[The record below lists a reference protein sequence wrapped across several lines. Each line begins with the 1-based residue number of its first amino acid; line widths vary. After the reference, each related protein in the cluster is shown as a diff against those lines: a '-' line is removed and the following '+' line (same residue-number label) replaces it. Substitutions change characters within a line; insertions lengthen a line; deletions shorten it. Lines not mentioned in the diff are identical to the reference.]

1 MFRDDTVLAAIF
13 VGAIGLLVVGVWA
26 LVVDVRDWEAF
37 KASHE
42 CRIVGKMHGEM
53 INTFD
58 TKGNIGI
65 GFTSG
70 KTGWSCNDGV
80 TYWR

>member
-13 VGAIGLLVVGVWA
+13 VGAIGLLAAGIWA
-26 LVVDVRDWEAF
+26 LVVDARNWETF
-37 KASHE
+37 KVIHE
-42 CRIVGKMHGEM
+42 CRIVGKTHGEM
-53 INTFD
+53 FNTFD
-58 TKGNIGI
+58 AKGNIGI

-70 KTGWSCNDGV
+70 KTGWACNDGV

>member
-1 MFRDDTVLAAIF
+1 MRDETVLIGIFLAAF
-13 VGAIGLLVVGVWA
+13 AVFAIGIWA
-26 LVVDVRDWEAF
+26 LIVDATNWETF
-37 KASHE
+37 KVAHE
-42 CRIVGKMHGEM
+42 CKIVGKMHGEM

-58 TKGNIGI
+58 AKGNIGI

-70 KTGWSCNDGV
+70 KTGWACNDGV